1 MERTP
6 HVPEAIRALL
16 ERGPSGRLHAAL
28 AAVHPADIAR
38 LLGELPLEHQ
48 VAIIRMLAPDRAG
61 EVLSE
66 VDDQTLLELVRALGA
81 GEVSRILERMPPD
94 HAAEVVEEL
103 SEDEARV
110 VLGLMGD
117 ERSAEVQE
125 LLEYPEGTA
134 GRLMSPGGVAV
145 PDTAT
150 AAQAIEQIRKSARA
164 ERGLEVYVVD
174 DRQRVV
180 GTVPLRRLLLAD
192 PATPVRVLQ
201 EPLLAAVRPETDGE
215 EVARLVAR
223 YDLLAIPV
231 VDPAGRLLGTI
242 SVEDILDVLDEEAS
256 EDIFRLAGSHP
267 EELERRPPARIALM
281 RLPWVLATVAIE
293 LGAGAVI
300 HAYDAT
306 LSRVIL
312 LASFMPVIQAIS
324 GNTGLQSVAM
334 VVRGL
339 ATGHVRLERWWEP
352 LSRQLQTTAIIGAVC
367 GVLVGLV
374 GGLWHG
380 TAAFGLIVGVSMFL
394 SVNLSGLAGT
404 GIPMLSRRLGFDPA
418 MTAGPFET
426 ALQDVVGVAIF
437 LSLATLL
444 LHWLV

>member
-1 MERTP
+1 MDRTAQA
-6 HVPEAIRALL
+6 PEAIRLLL
-16 ERGPSGRLHAAL
+16 ERGPRGRLSAAL

-48 VAIIRMLAPDRAG
+48 VEIIRMLSPDRAG

-66 VDDQTLLELVRALGA
+66 ADDQTLLDLVRALGA
-81 GEVSRILERMPPD
+81 GQVSRILERMPPD

-103 SEDEARV
+103 SEEEARA
-110 VLGLMGD
+110 VLGLMGG

-125 LLEYPEGTA
+125 LLEHPEGTA
-134 GRLMSPGGVAV
+134 GRLMSPGGVTV
-145 PDTAT
+145 PEGAT
-150 AAQAIEQIRKSARA
+150 AAQAIEQIRKSARE
-164 ERGLEVYVVD
+164 ERSFEVYVVD
-174 DRQRVV
+174 DQQRVV
-180 GTVPLRRLLLAD
+180 GVVPLRRLLVAD
-192 PATPVRVLQ
+192 PATPVRALR
-201 EPLLAAVRPETDGE
+201 EPVVAVRPETDGE

-223 YDLLAIPV
+223 YDLLAVPV
-231 VDPAGRLLGTI
+231 VDDGGRLLGTI
-242 SVEDILDVLDEEAS
+242 SVEDIIDVLDEEAS
-256 EDIFRLAGSHP
+256 EDIFRLAGSDV

-281 RLPWVLATVAIE
+281 RLPWLLATVAIE

-324 GNTGLQSVAM
+324 GNTGLQSVTM

-352 LSRQLQTTAIIGAVC
+352 LRRQLQTTAIIGVVC
-367 GVLVGLV
+367 GALVGLV
-374 GGLWHG
+374 GALWHG
-380 TAAFGLIVGVSMFL
+380 TAAFGVVVGVSMFV

-426 ALQDVVGVAIF
+426 AFQDVIGVTIF